1 MSLLRVR
8 APRRATVRVSCRGE
22 GCPVER
28 LRRRPGRIAGFE
40 RFLPA
45 GMRIVVRVTRR
56 ERIGKYV
63 RLRIREGRAPAR
75 RDACLLPGSPRP
87 APCPVP

>member
-1 MSLLRVR
+1 M
-8 APRRATVRVSCRGE
+8 RVSCRGD
-22 GCPVER
+22 GCPVGR
-28 LRRRPGRIAGFE
+28 LRRRPGRIAAFE

-63 RLRIREGRAPAR
+63 RLRIRDGRAPAR